1 VIPAV
6 SEMTSKSLIFSS
18 LYPLPENIG
27 TRMRT
32 MNFVRFFM
40 KSGEVD
46 LAYQRTG
53 IENLE
58 GKGSFR
64 KEFKVGM
71 NPGETSG
78 SGEFTNRLRRLIERR
93 PYVIAEWPKRA
104 VEDLRAIISMEKYDF
119 ILCRYMQDCFPF
131 LGLSPDVKRKVI
143 IDMDDVFSTSLFET
157 YAERKQ
163 GIYGGLKWRLQKELL
178 LNFQKRCLTAG
189 AAIFCSEDDRKEVAG
204 PSGSPIAHLVPN
216 TYPATLNIGT
226 PDGRGYANRRVLLFV
241 GALDYGPNIAGL
253 DWFLRSVFP
262 SARNAYN
269 DLRLLIVGRQPTEG
283 LVRRLL
289 DCPGIELHSNVSD
302 VGPFYEKCGA
312 VVVPLLSG
320 GGTRIKILEAAMAC
334 RPVFSTPIGAY
345 GLSTETVFHMNLFE
359 NDISFMEKIRKLDSE
374 ERYRECVI
382 KMHAAVQN
390 TYSPEAFERS
400 MRKIVEGIRDK
411 STDSSVSVR

>member
-1 VIPAV
+1 MPL
-6 SEMTSKSLIFSS
+6 KSLIFSS

-32 MNFVRFFM
+32 MNFVRFFK

-58 GKGSFR
+58 GKGLFR

-71 NPGETSG
+71 SAGETSG
-78 SGEFTNRLRRLIERR
+78 SREFTNRFRRLIERR
-93 PYVIAEWPKRA
+93 PYVIAEWPRKA
-104 VEDLRAIISMEKYDF
+104 VEELRAIISRENYDF

-131 LGLSPDVKRKVI
+131 LGLPPDVKRKVI

-189 AAIFCSEDDRKEVAG
+189 AVIFCSDDDRKDVAG
-204 PSGSPIAHLVPN
+204 PAGSPIAHLVPN
-216 TYPATLNIGT
+216 TYPATLKIGM
-226 PDGRGYANRRVLLFV
+226 PDSSGFANRRILLFV

-262 SARNAYN
+262 NARNACN
-269 DLRLLIVGRQPTEG
+269 DLRLLIVGRQPSES

-289 DCPGIELHSNVSD
+289 DCPGIELHSDVSD

-345 GLSTETVFHMNLFE
+345 GLSPEVVSHLNLFE
-359 NDISFMEKIRKLDSE
+359 DDGSFMEKFRKMDDK

-390 TYSPEAFERS
+390 TYSPEAFDRS
-400 MRKIVEGIRDK
+400 MRRIVDGIREK
-411 STDSSVSVR
+411 STDRSVSVR